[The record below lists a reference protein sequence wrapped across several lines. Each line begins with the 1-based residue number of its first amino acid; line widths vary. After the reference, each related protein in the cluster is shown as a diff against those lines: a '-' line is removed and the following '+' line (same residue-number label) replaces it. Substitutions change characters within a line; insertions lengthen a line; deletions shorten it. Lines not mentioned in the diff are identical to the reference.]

1 MGRLSAKVA
10 AYLPEQPAAI
20 GPSRIPWNIERARIA
35 GTRTVKVEAVV
46 NGQAVAE
53 KVITGDGA
61 LQDIVFDGINLE
73 RSGWVAMRIFPSSH
87 TNPIFVIVDGK
98 PIRAS
103 RKSAQWCLAGVDQC
117 WSQKER
123 FYAAG
128 EKNEAKAAYEHAR
141 EVYRKILD
149 ESAQD

>member
-1 MGRLSAKVA
+1 MSVIANVLSRW
-10 AYLPEQPAAI
+10 I
-20 GPSRIPWNIERARIA
+20 
-35 GTRTVKVEAVV
+35 
-46 NGQAVAE
+46 
-53 KVITGDGA
+53 
-61 LQDIVFDGINLE
+61 
-73 RSGWVAMRIFPSSH
+73 
-87 TNPIFVIVDGK
+87 VIVDGK

-128 EKNEAKAAYEHAR
+128 EMKDAKAAYEHAR
-141 EVYRKILD
+141 VVYRKIVE

>member
-1 MGRLSAKVA
+1 M
-10 AYLPEQPAAI
+10 
-20 GPSRIPWNIERARIA
+20 
-35 GTRTVKVEAVV
+35 V

-53 KVITGDGA
+53 KIITADGA
-61 LQDIVFDGINLE
+61 LQDVIFDGIKLE

-117 WSQKER
+117 WKSKER
-123 FYAAG
+123 FYKEE
-128 EKNEAKAAYEHAR
+128 EKDDAKAAYIHAR
-141 EVYRKILD
+141 EEYRNC
-149 ESAQD
+149 